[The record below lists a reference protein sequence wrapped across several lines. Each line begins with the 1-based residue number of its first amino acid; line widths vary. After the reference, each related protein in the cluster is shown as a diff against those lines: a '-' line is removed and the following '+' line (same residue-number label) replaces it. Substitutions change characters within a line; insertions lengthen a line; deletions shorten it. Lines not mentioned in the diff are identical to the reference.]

1 MIFYFRKYKIR
12 GHFNIQTSIWF
23 QFIWWFHDFI
33 SVAKKCI
40 FIDYLCI
47 NNAPHAENI
56 KNVWSFIIHK
66 GSISE
71 CKDFTF
77 NVLNSLLQGEFKC
90 HQRQNNECTALL
102 FHEYWTTQFA
112 FQTIPFVISWLLIL
126 IVKGSSYLWE
136 APFFVITTSSLYNI
150 G

>member
-1 MIFYFRKYKIR
+1 MLMVVWVVMWHTPDLGRYIRTCFLVEQLLPWKGISLVFFNKKKRGSFIPKVQRCIMIFYFRKYKIR

-56 KNVWSFIIHK
+56 NDVRSFIIHR
-66 GSISE
+66 GGISE
-71 CKDFTF
+71 CLDFTF
-77 NVLNSLLQGEFKC
+77 NVLNRLL
-90 HQRQNNECTALL
+90 
-102 FHEYWTTQFA
+102 
-112 FQTIPFVISWLLIL
+112 
-126 IVKGSSYLWE
+126 
-136 APFFVITTSSLYNI
+136 
-150 G
+150 